1 MDDILGIIIQLP
13 GYAGILI
20 GFNKYA
26 KGFDT
31 IIQ

>member
-1 MDDILGIIIQLP
+1 MNDVLGIIIQ
-13 GYAGILI
+13 YEGIVI